1 MSFEKYITVSS
12 NCGYITGNVEV
23 KMDKYILL
31 GRRLLF
37 MSLFGREAEVRAIAA
52 NFLEDKNVRFCDR
65 ANIAEEDQSDFLG
78 NEMFIRNNIGN
89 YCRNREKYA
98 MSGRKFPMPNNQ
110 NVINL
115 IVYDKQSLQDQ
126 KLIMSDTKEEEQEKI
141 WNFIEFA
148 YKTTP
153 IPVFAKKEVY
163 RIFKEKY
170 ILQAVSSQGEG
181 SRQNLHKFGF
191 DDKCVAYINYE
202 LSADVDKKFT
212 EKNIQDFIKSISE
225 NQTSANKS

>member
-1 MSFEKYITVSS
+1 MSKEKYITVSS
-12 NCGYITGNVEV
+12 NCGYITGDIEA
-23 KMDKYILL
+23 KMDRYILL

-52 NFLEDKNVRFCDR
+52 NFLENKAVRFCDR

-78 NEMFIRNNIGN
+78 NKMFIKNNTCAYSRNQ
-89 YCRNREKYA
+89 EKYS

-126 KLIMSDTKEEEQEKI
+126 KLIMSDIKEEEQEKI

-153 IPVFAKKEVY
+153 IPGFAKEEVY
-163 RIFKEKY
+163 RVFKEKY
-170 ILQAVSSQGEG
+170 VLQAVSSQGEG
-181 SRQNLHKFGF
+181 NSQSLHKFGF
-191 DDKCVAYINYE
+191 DDKYVAYINYE
-202 LSADVDKKFT
+202 ILHHTNRKFT
-212 EKNIQDFIKSISE
+212 EEDVQNLIKAISE
-225 NQTSANKS
+225 NQISA